1 MIEIENVSFFY
12 QGNEQVNAIESLSL
26 SIPKGQV
33 LVLCGE
39 SGCGKTTVTR
49 LINGLIPNFYKGDL
63 TGEIRVDGRD
73 ITKMPLYEIAE
84 STGSVFQNPR
94 SQFFNV
100 DTDSELSFA
109 CENMGYPKD
118 EIIARVNATVKDFKI
133 QRLLGKSLFHL
144 SGGEKQM
151 IACASVC
158 TTAPD
163 IIILDEPSSNLDVRH
178 ITTLAGIIQKWK
190 AQGKTVIISEHRLYY
205 LTGIADRFICLV
217 KGKIAFD
224 LSIDELLKLDTEK
237 LCTLGLRTLDISRL
251 KPKPANIGNNQVLR
265 FENFCFSYRRQ
276 KECLQLEEFSAPK
289 NEVIAII
296 GNNGAAKSTFGRCL
310 CGIEKAGI
318 MRDGDEALSH
328 KARLKK
334 CYMVMQDVDH
344 QLFTE
349 SVMDELLIS
358 MKTPNEKEALEI
370 LSRLGLSAYAKRH
383 PMSLSGGEKQRVAI
397 ATALAANREYIVLDE
412 PTSGLDYKHIK
423 EVALCLKWLKQ
434 MGKTVFVI
442 THDIELIYH
451 CCTYVIHIET
461 GKIINQFAVDESTH
475 KFLKDYFILQQSEEG
490 I

>member
-1 MIEIENVSFFY
+1 MIEIKNVSFFY
-12 QGNEQVNAIESLSL
+12 QGNEQLNAVENLNL

-39 SGCGKTTVTR
+39 SGCGKTTITR
-49 LINGLIPNFYKGDL
+49 LMNGLIPNFYKGEL
-63 TGEIRVDGRD
+63 AGEIQVNGRD

-100 DTDSELSFA
+100 DTNSELSFA
-109 CENMGYPKD
+109 CENLGYPKD
-118 EIIARVNATVKDFKI
+118 EIVARVNATVKDFKI

-158 TTAPD
+158 VTAPD

-178 ITTLAGIIQKWK
+178 ISILAEIIRKWK
-190 AQGKTVIISEHRLYY
+190 AQGKTVIVSEHRLYY
-205 LTGIADRFICLV
+205 LTGVADRFVCLS

-224 LSIDELLKLDTEK
+224 LPTDELLKLEAQK
-237 LCTLGLRTLDISRL
+237 LCDFGLRTLDVSRL
-251 KPKPANIGNNQVLR
+251 KPEPVSIEDSHLLYLED
-265 FENFCFSYRRQ
+265 FSFSYKRQ
-276 KECLQLEEFSAPK
+276 KECLRLEKLCVPQ

-296 GNNGAAKSTFGRCL
+296 GNNGAAKSTLGRCL
-310 CGIEKAGI
+310 CGIEKAGVLH
-318 MRDGDEALSH
+318 DGEAVLSY

-334 CYMVMQDVDH
+334 CYMVMQDVNH

-358 MKTPNEKEALEI
+358 MKKPDEQEALEI
-370 LSRLGLSAYAKRH
+370 LAQLGLSAYAKRH

-397 ATALAANREYIVLDE
+397 ATALASDREYIVLDE
-412 PTSGLDYKHIK
+412 PTSGLDYKHMK
-423 EVALCLKWLKQ
+423 EVALCLKRLKQ

-442 THDIELIYH
+442 THDVELIYH
-451 CCTYVIHIET
+451 CCTYVVHIEA
-461 GKIINQFAVDESTH
+461 GEVINQFAMNKHTH
-475 KFLKDYFILQQSEEG
+475 KFLKDYFILK
-490 I
+490 